1 MHLSGATRVGELLK
15 QYPFLLDFLSARW
28 EKFTLL
34 RNPLLRRTV
43 GQVATL
49 AQAAALGGIEL
60 DLLLGE
66 LASEIRRVTG
76 EEVVVESSAATPVVV
91 SEAGERLEMLKAIIR
106 DLHEDRD
113 VETARQRFQALIK
126 DVDASEIAAMEQRL
140 IEEGMPAEEVRRLC
154 DVHVAVFKEALERH
168 ELPGVPPGHPV
179 HTFMQE
185 NRAMEELLERMR
197 GLTGGGEVA
206 KSLPTLRSL
215 LDELAKVDL
224 HYLRKENQLFP
235 LLEKHGVSGPSQV
248 MWAIHDDI
256 RAALKSA
263 AQRLG
268 AGQTQEGVA
277 TLERALQ
284 EISDMIYKE
293 EHVLFPLAL
302 EMLTPEEWARVKA
315 GEEEIGFAWITPPPP
330 WTPRAAEPA
339 VAESPPAQSF
349 SLDTGNLTPEQVNL
363 ILTHLPLD
371 ISFVNEH
378 DEVVYYSAGKERI
391 FPRSPG
397 VIGRKVQKC
406 HPPKSVHIVQ
416 QILDEFRS
424 GKKDM
429 AEFWITMNGKFI
441 HIRYFAI
448 RDTAG
453 VYRGCL
459 EVTQDVT
466 QIRAL
471 QGEKRLLDW

>member
-1 MHLSGATRVGELLK
+1 MSEYINNSEQRKQVLKRLIRELHEGK
-15 QYPFLLDFLSARW
+15 AVEEVRAEFAQ
-28 EKFTLL
+28 LL
-34 RNPLLRRTV
+34 R
-43 GQVATL
+43 
-49 AQAAALGGIEL
+49 
-60 DLLLGE
+60 
-66 LASEIRRVTG
+66 
-76 EEVVVESSAATPVVV
+76 
-91 SEAGERLEMLKAIIR
+91 EAG
-106 DLHEDRD
+106 
-113 VETARQRFQALIK
+113 
-126 DVDASEIAAMEQRL
+126 ASEIAAVEQAL
-140 IEEGMPAEEVRRLC
+140 IAEGLPESEIKRLC
-154 DVHVAVFKEALERH
+154 DVHVAVFREALEAQPRP
-168 ELPGVPPGHPV
+168 ETIPGHPL
-179 HTFMQE
+179 HTFRAE
-185 NRAMEELLERMR
+185 NAAVIRVREELGQALSALKATHGEAELERAR
-197 GLTGGGEVA
+197 EA
-206 KSLPTLRSL
+206 LRRL
-215 LDELAKVDL
+215 REYEK

-263 AQRLG
+263 AQQLG

-302 EMLTPEEWARVKA
+302 EILTPEEWARVKA

-339 VAESPPAQSF
+339 AAESPPAQSF

-371 ISFVNEH
+371 ISFVNQH